1 MRTSAHFQLHPHQ
14 QQALHDLNQAWTQG
28 HPRATLTMPCGTG
41 KTVVMAGLLDTD
53 PAVHRTLV
61 FVPTVRLL
69 VQTANVLRNARPTA
83 RLIAVCNTQ
92 GATDNDFTQ
101 PSSPDPDDIDTDQ
114 AAAALH
120 VTITTEPIHLAT
132 LLADSPDALVVATY
146 ASAPTVAA
154 ATGTAGITWDLLI
167 CDEAHRTAG
176 TTDKAWALP
185 LDDTALPARR
195 RMFATAT
202 IRAVTPPDDPDPD
215 TPPIE
220 ILSMTSVTD
229 YGPTIA
235 PLSLRAAIDARQL
248 SDYRV
253 ATIGVSEDAA
263 LELLADEADAH
274 NLDLHS
280 AAAQLALL
288 RAAELNPHLRSVM
301 VFHNRIDASRT
312 WAAQFRALAKA
323 TGKSVRVFH
332 VDGTNDPRH
341 VTAALNA
348 LADPGD
354 NLVVVSN
361 CRLLAEG
368 VDVPALD
375 AVMFAAPRTGAPDI
389 VQIVGR
395 ALRPHPD
402 GHHRTALVI
411 LPVLHRQHDTA
422 STEDRVAR
430 TRYLTAW
437 QVLTVLAEEDEMIF
451 NSLAAHRLAA
461 EGDTNPPGPDS
472 HTYFDT
478 SGLPAYLD
486 EGFILKTVHRT
497 TSGWIRVHHYLR
509 EQALRGNTVN
519 PRPSFTVTGP
529 HHRTSYPLGQRV
541 ASLRKAKAAGRVP
554 TRIITLFDTDPLLAE
569 WSWEQPSSRSAGLSV
584 DQKLDLVEHYTTLT
598 RIPHV
603 LPSATVDD
611 PQTGHRVKI
620 GAWLTTLTP
629 RTLTPEQR
637 TRLHDLLPT
646 QFGNRN

>member
-1 MRTSAHFQLHPHQ
+1 MRISAPHFQLHPHQ
-14 QQALHDLNQAWTQG
+14 RQALDGLNQVWTQG

-53 PAVHRTLV
+53 PAAHRTLV
-61 FVPTVRLL
+61 FVPTVQLL
-69 VQTANVLRNARPTA
+69 VQTANVLHRARPTA
-83 RLIAVCNTQ
+83 RLTAVCSTR
-92 GATDNDFTQ
+92 GASADEFTT
-101 PSSPDPDDIDTDQ
+101 PDSADTDDIDLEQ
-114 AAAALH
+114 AAAALP
-120 VTITTEPIHLAT
+120 VTITTDSDRLAAQ
-132 LLADSPDALVVATY
+132 LDAEPDALVVATY
-146 ASAPTVAA
+146 ASAPAVAA
-154 ATGTAGITWDLLI
+154 ATSTTGITWDLLI

-176 TTDKAWALP
+176 TADKAWALP
-185 LDDTALPARR
+185 LDDSALPARR

-202 IRAVTPPDDPDPD
+202 IRAVTPPEDPDPD
-215 TPPIE
+215 APPIE
-220 ILSMTSVTD
+220 ILSMTSVAD

-235 PLSLRAAIDARQL
+235 PLSLRDAIDARRL
-248 SDYRV
+248 SDYRI
-253 ATIGVSEDAA
+253 ATIAVTEEAA
-263 LELLADEADAH
+263 LELLTAEADAH
-274 NLDLHS
+274 KVDLQS

-288 RAAELNPHLRSVM
+288 RAAEINPHLRSVM
-301 VFHNRIDASRT
+301 VFHNRIEASRT
-312 WAAQFRALAKA
+312 WASQFRALAKT

-354 NLVVVSN
+354 DLVVVSN

-395 ALRPHPD
+395 ALRPHPA

-411 LPVLHRQHDTA
+411 LPVLHRPHDTA

-430 TRYLTAW
+430 THYLTAW

-451 NSLAAHRLAA
+451 HSLAAHRLAA
-461 EGDTNPPGPDS
+461 EGDTPPPPDTHVS
-472 HTYFDT
+472 FDT
-478 SGLPAYLD
+478 TGLPANID
-486 EGFILKTVHRT
+486 EGFILKTVRRA
-497 TSGWIRVHHYLR
+497 TSGWLRVHHHLR

-519 PRPSFTVTGP
+519 PRRTYTVTDP
-529 HHRTSYPLGQRV
+529 HRGTDYPLGQRV
-541 ASLRKAKAAGRVP
+541 VALRKAKAAGRIP
-554 TRIITLFDTDPLLAE
+554 RRIIAMFDNDPLLSE
-569 WSWEQPSSRSAGLSV
+569 WAWEQPSSRAAGLSI
-584 DQKLDLVEHYTTLT
+584 DQKLDLIEHYTTLT

-603 LPSATVDD
+603 LPTATVDD
-611 PQTGHRVKI
+611 PHTGRRVKI
-620 GAWLTTLTP
+620 GAWLTTLKP

-646 QFGNRN
+646 QF